1 MNISQYFSFSR
12 FTLVVKRDFMEN
24 WKYNL
29 RVFLLIFLVCMFV
42 YFSAMCN
49 YTRTFGSPQAYIA
62 FHAMIISSF
71 YSFMLFVQASQFMIH
86 MRTKEARISNLMLP
100 ATSLEKFISRS
111 LFVTLGLMIMFI
123 VALFL
128 ADVIHL
134 AFIPFFP
141 DLPDELNTLLLPQ
154 YWENSIEYKIPEVSI
169 DSMALKK
176 VGVFPVLLG
185 VGTMILASCLHAIY
199 ILGGNLFGK
208 NAFLITTIFVFLV
221 GYVGIRICDIIVPM
235 VSVEWCEDF
244 IRSNGEGHLGWGR
257 LFVWCFNA
265 FIWYVSFLIF
275 SRQQVVKSKFR
286 LW

>member
-1 MNISQYFSFSR
+1 MNISQYFSFPR
-12 FTLVVKRDFMEN
+12 FILVVRRDFMEN

-29 RVFLLIFLVCMFV
+29 RVFGGIFLGCMFV
-42 YFSAMCN
+42 YLLAMCN
-49 YTRTFGSPQAYIA
+49 YTRVFENSRTYID
-62 FHAMIISSF
+62 FHAAMISTF
-71 YSFMLFVQASQFMIH
+71 YTFMLLGQASQFMIH

-100 ATSLEKFISRS
+100 ATSLEKFISRA
-111 LFVTLGLMIMFI
+111 LFVTLGIMIMFI
-123 VALFL
+123 VASFL

-141 DLPDELNTLLLPQ
+141 DLPNELNTLLWPE
-154 YWENSIEYKIPEVSI
+154 YWGNSIESRIPEVSI
-169 DSMALKK
+169 DSMALKT

-185 VGTMILASCLHAIY
+185 VGTMILFSCLHAIY

-208 NAFLITTIFVFLV
+208 NAFLITTIFVFLL
-221 GYVGIRICDIIVPM
+221 GYVGIKICDIIVPM

-265 FIWYVSFLIF
+265 FIWYVSYLIF